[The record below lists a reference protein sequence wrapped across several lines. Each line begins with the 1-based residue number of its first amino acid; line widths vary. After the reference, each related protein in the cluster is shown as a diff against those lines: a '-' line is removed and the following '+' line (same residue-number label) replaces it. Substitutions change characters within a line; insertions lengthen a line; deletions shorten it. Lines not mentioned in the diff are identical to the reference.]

1 MANHVLLGSALL
13 SSIVHLIFMGLYTP
27 PVLYGTFLGSGLI
40 TSILNH
46 GFTSDIL
53 KWMDR
58 AIMLLGTGITLYLA
72 PTLLFKILII
82 VCGALYYLA
91 KILDS
96 NYLHIG
102 AHATITTI
110 NVSILII
117 LYKMSHRT

>member
-27 PVLYGTFLGSGLI
+27 PVLYGSFIGSALI

-58 AIMLLGTGITLYLA
+58 VVMILGAGITLYLA
-72 PTLLFKILII
+72 PTLLFKILMII
-82 VCGALYYLA
+82 CWGLYYLA

-102 AHATITTI
+102 AHATITII
-110 NVSILII
+110 NVGILIA
-117 LYKMSHRT
+117 LYKMSQRA